1 MEVLLVLLVLAFPV
15 IAIVGLVIAI
25 GARDRVRILEA
36 QFATFKNAHPQ
47 AAAAVSSPAEAPPA
61 AISTA
66 APMPGP
72 EPVRPAEPPPTAIP
86 VEPVAPP
93 PPMAVPPV
101 PPTAPPPPTEPP
113 GPSELAM
120 GFEERLGTQWT
131 VWVGGVALALGGFF
145 LVRYSIEQGWF
156 GPGTRIVLGAL
167 LALVLIG
174 AGEWARRQENLSG
187 VAGVSSAHI
196 PSILTA
202 AGTAVAYADVWAAYA
217 LYEFIGSTMAFVL
230 LGVVALGTL
239 AAALVHGPALA
250 GLGLV
255 GAYVTPIIVS
265 TDKPNFWALY
275 IYLAVVTAAAFLLAR
290 TRLWRWLALTAVA
303 FGFLWTLPGLGLL
316 TIIGIAPHA
325 FHVAAGFA
333 LVAAL
338 IVSGLAFGP
347 DAVEGKIDPV
357 STISL
362 AAYLFAGLLI
372 VLMSKQDPLA
382 LALFVVLAAATVAIA
397 WRTDAAA
404 GALPLAGLMVVLMFL
419 HYSVDFSLETLVLPS
434 GPTAEAIPNPPQ
446 VFYATHLILGAGF
459 AALFGSAGF
468 LAQGRSR
475 EPLTATLWAASAVFV
490 PVAILIALYYRIYK
504 FEQSVPFA
512 GLALLLAALFA
523 IATEALN
530 RREPRP
536 GGAAAQA
543 IFATGSVAALAL
555 ALTLALEKGWLTVAL
570 ALMVPGI
577 AFVADKR
584 PLPALRILIGV
595 LVAAVLGRVAW
606 NPAIVGEDVGTTPIF
621 NWLLWGY
628 GIPAF
633 AFWLGGH
640 ILRRRAD
647 DAPARMADAA
657 ALLFTVLL
665 AFLEVRHLMT
675 GGNIYRS
682 SSTLAE
688 IALHVNVWLALT
700 IGLEWLR
707 LKTGSMIHNVGA
719 LILAL
724 LSLAGVVFGLGFIGN
739 PMVFGYNVGGSVFNL
754 IMLGYL
760 MPAVLA
766 AILALS
772 TRGRRPAGYSQLAAI
787 VAVALAL
794 AYLSLQVRRFFHGP
808 ILTIGPTTD
817 PEQYTYSAAWL
828 AFGVVLLAIGVTL
841 QSQAVRLASAAVVIL
856 TVLKVFFVDMHD
868 LTGIWQS
875 ISLIGLGVVLMG
887 IGLFYQRLL
896 FPRRP
901 RPAPTPA

>member
-1 MEVLLVLLVLAFPV
+1 MEVLLILLVLAFPV

-25 GARDRVRILEA
+25 GARDRVRILEGE
-36 QFATFKNAHPQ
+36 FASYKKAHP
-47 AAAAVSSPAEAPPA
+47 AAVAFSSPTEAPPVATSPAVPPPA
-61 AISTA
+61 AK
-66 APMPGP
+66 
-72 EPVRPAEPPPTAIP
+72 EPIRPAEPPPAAIP
-86 VEPVAPP
+86 ADAVVPPP

-101 PPTAPPPPTEPP
+101 PPTVPPRKPP
-113 GPSELAM
+113 GPSEPSM

-131 VWVGGVALALGGFF
+131 VWVGGVALVLGGFF

-156 GPGTRIVLGAL
+156 GPAMRIVLGAL

-187 VAGVSSAHI
+187 VVGVPSAHI

-217 LYEFIGSTMAFVL
+217 LYEFIGSTTAFVL

-239 AAALVHGPALA
+239 AAALMHGPALA

-290 TRLWRWLALTAVA
+290 ARLWRWLALTAVA
-303 FGFLWTLPGLGLL
+303 FGCFWTLPGLALL
-316 TIIGIAPHA
+316 PAIGVGPHS

-333 LVAAL
+333 LVAVL
-338 IVSGLAFGP
+338 IVSGLLFGP

-362 AAYLFAGLLI
+362 AAYLFAALLI
-372 VLMSKQDPLA
+372 VLMSKHDPLA
-382 LALFVVLAAATVAIA
+382 LTVFVAMAAATVAIA

-419 HYSVDFSLETLVLPS
+419 HYSVDFSFERLVLPS

-446 VFYATHLILGAGF
+446 VFYGMHLMLGAAF
-459 AALFGSAGF
+459 AALFGGAGF

-475 EPLTATLWAASAVFV
+475 EPLTAMLWAASAVFV

-530 RREPRP
+530 RREPQP

-543 IFATGSVAALAL
+543 IFATGAVAALAL

-584 PLPALRILIGV
+584 PLPALRILVGV

-606 NPAIVGEDVGTTPIF
+606 DPAIVGRDVGTTPIF

-665 AFLEVRHLMT
+665 AFLEVRHAMT
-675 GGNIYRS
+675 GGNIYRTA
-682 SSTLAE
+682 STLAE

-707 LKTGSMIHNVGA
+707 LKTGSIIHNVGA

-724 LSLAGVVFGLGFIGN
+724 LSLAGIVFGLGFIGN

-766 AILALS
+766 AILALGA
-772 TRGRRPAGYSQLAAI
+772 RGRRPAGYSQLAAI

-808 ILTIGPTTD
+808 ILTLGPTTD
-817 PEQYTYSAAWL
+817 AEQYTYSTVWL
-828 AFGVVLLAIGVTL
+828 AFGVVLLAIGVML

-875 ISLIGLGVVLMG
+875 ISLIGLGIVLMG
-887 IGLFYQRLL
+887 ICLFYKRL
-896 FPRRP
+896 
-901 RPAPTPA
+901 